1 MTKQWENKGLRYLL
15 LLLLTV
21 VCLLAGGKRVLA
33 ATELSLQ
40 GEEEMAVGSSQT
52 VTLTNLPDDLPE
64 GYTCTWTSNRETVLK
79 VSESGES
86 ATLKAVGVG
95 GATAKVTIKADGVT
109 YGSAS
114 LSVTVRPAT
123 PTLKAATATGLDK
136 IKVTWKAADGAEGY
150 RIYRWEAGDSSYSK
164 VGEVSGQ
171 STTSF
176 TDTGCTAGV
185 TYYYTVKAYGTS
197 LASGNTI
204 LSRADETGV
213 STKTNKFKPVL
224 KSIKVVSS
232 TSIKV
237 TWKTVSGAD
246 SYRVYRKTGS
256 GKWKV
261 VQKSTTKTSYT
272 DTGLSCGTTYTY
284 TVRAFS
290 GSEKTSYD
298 TTGLSLQAA
307 PVAPT
312 LTSTV
317 TKGKTSLQINWESVE
332 GADGYRI
339 YRKDSNGKW
348 KKLKTLK
355 GVSYTDTTVKY
366 KTNYTYTVK
375 AYAKVDGQTVWSSY
389 DAEGITGKTVS
400 SSSLKSTIGTP
411 KLVSAKGA
419 TYSSITVTWKAVS
432 GVDGY
437 VVYRKNSS
445 GSWKAIKVISDA
457 ETVTY
462 TDKKRTFGTT
472 YTYTV
477 RAYLNYDDSRVKGSC
492 DTTGVSGTPKLAA
505 PTLKSATSTG
515 TAKIVVK
522 WSTVSGAEG
531 YRIYRKTKGG
541 SWSKLKTLSG
551 KVTSYSDTS
560 IKVNTTYYYT
570 VKAYRTVNGK
580 KVLSYYDKTGI
591 SAESKV
597 TYKYKNGLKLYY
609 DSNGNLITDVEDL
622 IGEQDSYYIKVNKS
636 QNVVTVYAKDDDG
649 QYVVPVKSFVCS
661 TGTATPSGTYTTPSK
676 YRWHELMGPSWGQWC
691 TRITG
696 GVLFHSVF
704 YNSYNNNMALS
715 VSAYNKLGTTCSHG
729 CVRLTAGDAKW
740 IYDNCKLG
748 TKVTI
753 YSSSTAGPFGKPSAY
768 KLSSSH
774 TWDPTDPTAYYKCK
788 ANGCH

>member
-1 MTKQWENKGLRYLL
+1 MTWS
-15 LLLLTV
+15 
-21 VCLLAGGKRVLA
+21 A
-33 ATELSLQ
+33 AE
-40 GEEEMAVGSSQT
+40 
-52 VTLTNLPDDLPE
+52 
-64 GYTCTWTSNRETVLK
+64 
-79 VSESGES
+79 
-86 ATLKAVGVG
+86 
-95 GATAKVTIKADGVT
+95 
-109 YGSAS
+109 
-114 LSVTVRPAT
+114 
-123 PTLKAATATGLDK
+123 
-136 IKVTWKAADGAEGY
+136 GAEGY
-150 RIYRWEAGDSSYSK
+150 RIYRMKEGDSSYKK

-176 TDTGCTAGV
+176 TDTSCPAGV
-185 TYYYTVKAYGTS
+185 TYTYTVKAYGTS

-204 LSRADETGV
+204 LSNADETGV

-224 KSIKVVSS
+224 KSIKVTSS
-232 TSIKV
+232 TSIKI
-237 TWKTVSGAD
+237 TWKAVSGAD
-246 SYRVYRKTGS
+246 SYRVFRKTSS
-256 GKWKV
+256 GKWKT

-272 DTGLSCGTTYTY
+272 DTGLTCGTTYTY
-284 TVRAFS
+284 TVRAYS
-290 GSEKTSYD
+290 GSESSSYD
-298 TTGLSLQAA
+298 STGLSLQAA

-355 GVSYTDTTVKY
+355 GVSYTDTTVTY

-375 AYAKVDGQTVWSSY
+375 AYAKVNGQTVWSSF
-389 DAEGITGKTVS
+389 DSEGITGKTVS
-400 SSSLKSTIGTP
+400 ASSLKSTIGTP

-419 TYSSITVTWKAVS
+419 SYSSITVTWKAVS

-437 VVYRKNSS
+437 VVYRKTSG
-445 GSWKAIKVISDA
+445 GSWKAIKVITDA
-457 ETVTY
+457 DTLTY
-462 TDKKRTFGTT
+462 TDKNRTFGTS

-492 DTTGVSGTPKLAA
+492 DTTGVTGTPKLAA
-505 PTLKSATSTG
+505 PTLKGATSNG

-522 WSTVSGAEG
+522 WSTVSGASG
-531 YRIYRKTKGG
+531 YRVYRKTEGG
-541 SWSKLKTLSG
+541 SWSKVATLSG

-580 KVLSYYDKTGI
+580 KVWGYCDKTGI

-609 DSNGNLITDVEDL
+609 DSNGDLITDVEDI

-649 QYVVPVKSFVCS
+649 QYVVPVKSFICS
-661 TGTATPSGTYTTPSK
+661 TGTATPTGTYTTPSK

-704 YNSYNNNMALS
+704 YNSYNDNMSLS

-729 CVRLTAGDAKW
+729 CVRLTAADAKW

-768 KLSSSH
+768 KLSSGH

>member
-1 MTKQWENKGLRYLL
+1 M
-15 LLLLTV
+15 
-21 VCLLAGGKRVLA
+21 
-33 ATELSLQ
+33 
-40 GEEEMAVGSSQT
+40 
-52 VTLTNLPDDLPE
+52 
-64 GYTCTWTSNRETVLK
+64 
-79 VSESGES
+79 
-86 ATLKAVGVG
+86 
-95 GATAKVTIKADGVT
+95 
-109 YGSAS
+109 
-114 LSVTVRPAT
+114 
-123 PTLKAATATGLDK
+123 
-136 IKVTWKAADGAEGY
+136 
-150 RIYRWEAGDSSYSK
+150 
-164 VGEVSGQ
+164 
-171 STTSF
+171 
-176 TDTGCTAGV
+176 
-185 TYYYTVKAYGTS
+185 
-197 LASGNTI
+197 
-204 LSRADETGV
+204 
-213 STKTNKFKPVL
+213 
-224 KSIKVVSS
+224 
-232 TSIKV
+232 
-237 TWKTVSGAD
+237 
-246 SYRVYRKTGS
+246 
-256 GKWKV
+256 
-261 VQKSTTKTSYT
+261 
-272 DTGLSCGTTYTY
+272 
-284 TVRAFS
+284 
-290 GSEKTSYD
+290 
-298 TTGLSLQAA
+298 
-307 PVAPT
+307 
-312 LTSTV
+312 
-317 TKGKTSLQINWESVE
+317 
-332 GADGYRI
+332 
-339 YRKDSNGKW
+339 
-348 KKLKTLK
+348 
-355 GVSYTDTTVKY
+355 
-366 KTNYTYTVK
+366 
-375 AYAKVDGQTVWSSY
+375 
-389 DAEGITGKTVS
+389 
-400 SSSLKSTIGTP
+400 
-411 KLVSAKGA
+411 
-419 TYSSITVTWKAVS
+419 
-432 GVDGY
+432 
-437 VVYRKNSS
+437 
-445 GSWKAIKVISDA
+445 
-457 ETVTY
+457 
-462 TDKKRTFGTT
+462 
-472 YTYTV
+472 

-768 KLSSSH
+768 KLSYSH

>member
-1 MTKQWENKGLRYLL
+1 MNHQGNEKGLRCLL

-21 VCLLAGGKRVLA
+21 VCLLTGGKTVQA
-33 ATELSLQ
+33 AGEMSMQ
-40 GEEEMAVGSSQT
+40 GETSMYVGGTQT
-52 VTLTNLPDDLPE
+52 VSLSGAPEDLPE
-64 GYTCTWTSNRETVLK
+64 GTDFVWTSSNEKAVTVTGNEET
-79 VSESGES
+79 
-86 ATLKAVGVG
+86 ATLQAVGVG
-95 GATAKVTIKADGVT
+95 KATITASVTVNET
-109 YGSAS
+109 SYSAS
-114 LSVTVRPAT
+114 LTVST
-123 PTLKAATATGLDK
+123 SLSTVKLGKATAAGLDS
-136 IKVTWKAADGAEGY
+136 ITVTWTSVDGAEGY
-150 RIYRWEAGDSSYSK
+150 RIYRKKSGATSYKK

-171 STTSF
+171 STASF
-176 TDTGCTAGV
+176 TDTSCKAGV
-185 TYYYTVKAYGTS
+185 TYYYTVKAYATNTS
-197 LASGNTI
+197 SGKTVT
-204 LSRADETGV
+204 SGFDENGV
-213 STKTNKFKPVL
+213 STTTNKFKPVL

-232 TSIKV
+232 SSIKI
-237 TWKTVSGAD
+237 TWKKVSGAD

-256 GKWKV
+256 GEWKTV
-261 VQKSTTKTSYT
+261 KKSTTKASYT
-272 DTGLSCGTTYTY
+272 DTGLTCGTTYTY
-284 TVRAFS
+284 TVRAYS
-290 GSEKTSYD
+290 GSERSSYD
-298 TTGLSLQAA
+298 STGLSLQAA

-348 KKLKTLK
+348 QKLKTLK
-355 GVSYTDTTVKY
+355 DVSYTDTTVEY
-366 KTNYTYTVK
+366 KTSYTYTVK
-375 AYAKVDGQTVWSSY
+375 AYAKVNGQTVWSSY
-389 DAEGITGKTVS
+389 DTEGITGKTVS
-400 SSSLKSTIGTP
+400 ASSLKSTIGTP
-411 KLVSAKGA
+411 KLVSAKG
-419 TYSSITVTWKAVS
+419 TSYSKITVTWKAVS
-432 GVDGY
+432 GADGY
-437 VVYRKNSS
+437 VVYRKTSS
-445 GSWKAIKVISDA
+445 GSWKSVKVIKDA
-457 ETVTY
+457 DTLTY
-462 TDKKRTFGTT
+462 TDKKLTFGVD

-477 RAYLNYDDSRVKGSC
+477 RAYVNYDDSRVKGSY
-492 DTTGVSGTPKLAA
+492 DKSGVTGTPKLAA
-505 PTLKSATSTG
+505 PTLKSATANG
-515 TAKIVVK
+515 TAKIVLK
-522 WSTVSGAEG
+522 WESVSGASG
-531 YRIYRKTKGG
+531 YRIYRKTSDGN
-541 SWSKLKTLSG
+541 WSKLKTLSG
-551 KVTSYSDTS
+551 KVTSYTDTS

-570 VKAYRTVNGK
+570 VRAYRTVSGK
-580 KVLSYYDKTGI
+580 KVLGNYDKTGI
-591 SAESKV
+591 SAKSKV

-609 DSNGNLITDVEDL
+609 DSNGNLITDVEEI
-622 IGEQDSYYIKVNKS
+622 IGAQDSYYIKVNKS

-661 TGTATPSGTYTTPSK
+661 TGSSTPSGTFTTPSK

-704 YNSYNNNMALS
+704 YNSYNDNMSLS